1 MDGFSLP
8 SCYFR
13 EGEGF
18 EPSTSSRS
26 QAKVPDSIINPKLY
40 IGSNQEQL
48 ATKLSVAAVSTANN
62 YFIDTTYVII
72 LY

>member
-18 EPSTSSRS
+18 EPSTSSRP
-26 QAKVPDSIINPKLY
+26 QAKVPDSITNPKLHT
-40 IGSNQEQL
+40 GSNQEQL
-48 ATKLSVAAVSTANN
+48 ATMLSAAAVSTANN